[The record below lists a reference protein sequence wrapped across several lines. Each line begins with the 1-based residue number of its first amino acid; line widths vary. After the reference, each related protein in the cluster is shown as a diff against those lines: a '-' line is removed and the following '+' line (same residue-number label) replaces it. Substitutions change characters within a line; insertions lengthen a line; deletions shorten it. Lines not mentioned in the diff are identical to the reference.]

1 MTENQDDAR
10 NLTLPNFICDH
21 ACDCDEDK
29 GFRNVLIMSLLG
41 TQIIAFFLNTANIYT
56 HSILKE
62 ALRLPKMKKDLFN
75 HTLRQEMDFFD
86 QKTEG
91 DIRSAMNPL
100 VIVDIIAWRFPYFIS
115 NVFKLFIVLGYM
127 LQMNWQLT
135 LISLTFMIIFKL
147 LNWPLE
153 KVRKCKIKFES
164 FFNCFSF

>member
-1 MTENQDDAR
+1 
-10 NLTLPNFICDH
+10 
-21 ACDCDEDK
+21 
-29 GFRNVLIMSLLG
+29 
-41 TQIIAFFLNTANIYT
+41 
-56 HSILKE
+56 
-62 ALRLPKMKKDLFN
+62 
-75 HTLRQEMDFFD
+75 MDFFD

-153 KVRKCKIKFES
+153 KVRKGNIEFVS
-164 FFNCFSF
+164 FSNASPSRNLNFFTNLMRRFIH